1 MCVWKSL
8 DLFLS
13 KQDTGP
19 LDTATFFC
27 LETEANKASTKAY
40 NQHSY
45 AFNS

>member
-1 MCVWKSL
+1 MCVWKSV

-19 LDTATFFC
+19 LDTATC
-27 LETEANKASTKAY
+27 LTLETEALNEAS

-45 AFNS
+45 DLNR